1 MLSFV
6 HNSRGTVILL
16 ESHIKRVK
24 RAAPQI
30 LYAQDNCRSNTPMDL
45 VQELEAETNT
55 ASEDHQR
62 LDEIYTALHRASI
75 EYYMRRKRE

>member
-6 HNSRGTVILL
+6 HNSRGTAILL
-16 ESHIKRVK
+16 ESHIKRVI
-24 RAAPQI
+24 RAAPEMI
-30 LYAQDNCRSNTPMDL
+30 HAQDNCGSNTPMDL
-45 VQELEAETNT
+45 AQELKAETNT
-55 ASEDHQR
+55 ALEEHQR